1 MQKITEENLPKLMTL
16 SFEENKD
23 WLKVFHTLYAEVKS
37 QVKKD
42 FYLSIGSNFGAIFT
56 YELIKRKTDITEF
69 KEVFK
74 EMLNVFDNTK
84 RENLYNRFF
93 NPDND
98 MGLITYLK
106 KDRFNNKFSCWE
118 NMGYIFYTLETID
131 DKKYKIL
138 EKTTLPYLREIF
150 MNVDQNNVLS
160 LYGGGLHTF
169 VYQMSNNLSSLI
181 PIIEMIQQNPAY
193 QIEKQGYN
201 HNFLNMLLKDV
212 GSHSYELSEKDNIE
226 KFNILNDNIPNF
238 KEIYTDAL
246 INTKDN
252 SNLKKEK
259 LNIHLEVFHFL
270 MIVGVDTCEI
280 INNKYLER
288 YKKLKIEPNHDDMQ
302 LPEDVREYYRQRPY
316 RDLVDEVCSSLNVAL
331 TKKVSFNFTIDHNGS
346 AMKNYVMLKYLE
358 SNIKNGADV
367 SLTNDDMKYL
377 EKQAD
382 LNKEETRFTNRDID
396 FDLICKYL
404 QYQKMH
410 ASMPDKSSK
419 VKTKKI

>member
-1 MQKITEENLPKLMTL
+1 M
-16 SFEENKD
+16 
-23 WLKVFHTLYAEVKS
+23 
-37 QVKKD
+37 
-42 FYLSIGSNFGAIFT
+42 
-56 YELIKRKTDITEF
+56 
-69 KEVFK
+69 
-74 EMLNVFDNTK
+74 
-84 RENLYNRFF
+84 
-93 NPDND
+93 
-98 MGLITYLK
+98 
-106 KDRFNNKFSCWE
+106 
-118 NMGYIFYTLETID
+118 
-131 DKKYKIL
+131 
-138 EKTTLPYLREIF
+138 
-150 MNVDQNNVLS
+150 
-160 LYGGGLHTF
+160 
-169 VYQMSNNLSSLI
+169 
-181 PIIEMIQQNPAY
+181 
-193 QIEKQGYN
+193 
-201 HNFLNMLLKDV
+201 